1 MKRRPR
7 RVLDRSI
14 ILARCRWECL
24 RRTAAYRTDIAR
36 IIREVAASRGWTEEK
51 LERDCIENGAGV
63 LEPAA
68 FNDQHYHEL
77 CARYGLVVLVHPAVI
92 FSEAEMAAFPIF
104 ADTPVWQPKVRDQ
117 AALRRF
123 ARRGGDL
130 RRRSQRR
137 IFATERV
144 RAGPFQLDRKKR
156 LHLGHFDETLAVFD
170 ARVAGTRFDAIAKA
184 RGISLHQV
192 KRAWKTAR
200 YLIPNWLDLESHFDT
215 CPTCL
220 ACIRK
225 KRDRWCAAAELQI
238 GLPPTG
244 RSRSRT
250 SAERLDI
257 LAARQGG
264 LLPARRSMK
273 RFDSSSDS

>member
-1 MKRRPR
+1 
-7 RVLDRSI
+7 VLDRSI

-24 RRTAAYRTDIAR
+24 RRTAAYQTDIAR
-36 IIREVAASRGWTEEK
+36 IIRDVAAARGWTEEK
-51 LERDCIENGAGV
+51 LERDCLEHGAGV
-63 LEPAA
+63 LEPAGL
-68 FNDQHYHEL
+68 NNPQYHEL

-92 FSEAEMAAFPIF
+92 LSEAEMAAFPIF
-104 ADTPVWQPKVRDQ
+104 ADTPVWQLKVKDQ

-123 ARRGGDL
+123 ARRGGEL
-130 RRRSQRR
+130 GRRSQRR
-137 IFATERV
+137 IFAIARV
-144 RAGPFQLDRKKR
+144 PAGPFLLDRKKR
-156 LHLGHFDETLAVFD
+156 LRLGRFDETLAVFD
-170 ARVAGTRFDAIAKA
+170 AHVAGKPFNAIATA
-184 RGISLHQV
+184 LGLSLHQV
-192 KRAWKTAR
+192 KRAWKTAQ
-200 YLIPNWLDLESHFDT
+200 YLIPKWLDLESHIAT

-225 KRDRWCAAAELQI
+225 KGDRWCAAAELQI

-273 RFDSSSDS
+273 RIDSSSDS

>member
-1 MKRRPR
+1 MTTRPR

-24 RRTAAYRTDIAR
+24 RRTAAYRTDIAG
-36 IIREVAASRGWTEEK
+36 IIRDVAASRGWTEDK
-51 LERDCIENGAGV
+51 LEWDCRENGAGV
-63 LEPAA
+63 LEPGR
-68 FNDQHYHEL
+68 FNDQYYHEL
-77 CARYGLVVLVHPAVI
+77 CARYGLVVLVHPVVS

-104 ADTPVWQPKVRDQ
+104 ADTPGWQPKVKDQ

-123 ARRGGDL
+123 ARRGGELDRKS
-130 RRRSQRR
+130 RRG
-137 IFATERV
+137 IFARARV
-144 RAGPFQLDRKKR
+144 PAGPFRLDRKKR
-156 LHLGHFDETLAVFD
+156 LHLGRFDRTLAVFD
-170 ARVAGTRFDAIAKA
+170 ARVAGKPFTAIATVL
-184 RGISLHQV
+184 GLSLHQV

-200 YLIPNWLDLESHFDT
+200 YLIPNWLDLEPHFDT

-220 ACIRK
+220 ACIRE

-250 SAERLDI
+250 SGERLDI
-257 LAARQGG
+257 LAAHQGG

-273 RFDSSSDS
+273 RIDSSPDS